1 LTDPRLKTLSE
12 QGGGCVIPGG
22 NKLSVR
28 IILADDHAMF
38 REGLRLLLERAGIKV
53 VGEAENG
60 VELIDLAR
68 SLRPQVVIT
77 DMSMPLMNGIEAAA
91 TIRQELGIPSI
102 LLTMHTDPQYVL
114 RAMSTGIVGYVLKS
128 KASACLVEAVQ
139 EVARGNVYLSPGA
152 SNTVLRG
159 MLAKS
164 EIEEP
169 LTARERQVLQLIA
182 EGYTTKELAHFMTIT
197 VRTGESHRASL
208 MDKLNIHNTA
218 GLVRYALKQGL
229 AQL

>member
-1 LTDPRLKTLSE
+1 MP
-12 QGGGCVIPGG
+12 
-22 NKLSVR
+22 VR

-38 REGLRLLLERAGIKV
+38 REGLRLLLERAEFKV

-60 VELIDLAR
+60 VDLIALAR
-68 SLRPQVVIT
+68 SLRPQVVVT
-77 DMSMPLMNGIEAAA
+77 DLSMPLMNGIEAAA
-91 TIRQELGIPSI
+91 AIRRELGIPGI
-102 LLTMHTDPQYVL
+102 LLTMHTDAQYVL
-114 RAMSTGIVGYVLKS
+114 RAMSTGLMGYVLKS
-128 KASACLVEAVQ
+128 KASACLVEAVR
-139 EVARGNVYLSPGA
+139 EVAAGNVYLSPGA

-159 MLAKS
+159 MLTKT
-164 EIEEP
+164 EVEEP

-182 EGYTTKELAHFMTIT
+182 EGYTTKEIAHFMTIT

>member
-1 LTDPRLKTLSE
+1 MPIR
-12 QGGGCVIPGG
+12 VI
-22 NKLSVR
+22 
-28 IILADDHAMF
+28 IADDHAMF
-38 REGLRLLLERAGIKV
+38 REGLKLILERAEIKV
-53 VGEAENG
+53 VGEAGNG

-77 DMSMPLMNGIEAAA
+77 DMSMPLMNGIEASAA
-91 TIRQELGIPSI
+91 IRNELGIPAI

-114 RAMSTGIVGYVLKS
+114 RAMTAGIVGYVLKS
-128 KASACLVEAVQ
+128 KASTCLVEAVH
-139 EVARGNVYLSPGA
+139 EVSRGNVYLSPGA
-152 SNTVLRG
+152 SNTVLKG
-159 MLAKS
+159 MLTKTDT
-164 EIEEP
+164 EEP
-169 LTARERQVLQLIA
+169 LTARERQTLQLIA
-182 EGYTTKELAHFMTIT
+182 EGYTTKELAHFMAIT

>member
-1 LTDPRLKTLSE
+1 MSISI
-12 QGGGCVIPGG
+12 V
-22 NKLSVR
+22 
-28 IILADDHAMF
+28 LADDHAMF
-38 REGLRLLLERAGIKV
+38 REGLRLLLERAEIQV

-91 TIRQELGIPSI
+91 TIRRELGIPGI
-102 LLTMHTDPQYVL
+102 LLTMYTEPQYLV
-114 RAMSTGIVGYVLKS
+114 RAMSAGIVGYVLKS
-128 KASACLVEAVQ
+128 KASACLVEAVR
-139 EVARGNVYLSPGA
+139 EVARGNVYLSPG
-152 SNTVLRG
+152 SSSTVLRG
-159 MLAKS
+159 MLTKA
-164 EIEEP
+164 ETEEP

-182 EGYTTKELAHFMTIT
+182 EGYTTKELAHLMTIA
-197 VRTGESHRASL
+197 VRTGESYRASI
-208 MDKLNIHNTA
+208 MEKLDIHNTA

>member
-1 LTDPRLKTLSE
+1 MS
-12 QGGGCVIPGG
+12 I
-22 NKLSVR
+22 R

-38 REGLRLLLERAGIKV
+38 REGLRLLLERAGITV

-68 SLRPQVVIT
+68 SLRPQAVIT

-91 TIRQELGIPSI
+91 AIRRELGIPGI
-102 LLTMHTDPQYVL
+102 LVTMHSEPQYVV
-114 RAMSTGIVGYVLKS
+114 RAMSAGLVGYVLKS
-128 KASACLVEAVQ
+128 QAGACLVEAVR
-139 EVARGNVYLSPGA
+139 EVARGNVYLSPGV
-152 SNTVLRG
+152 SNTVLQG
-159 MLAKS
+159 MLAKT
-164 EIEEP
+164 EEP

-182 EGYTTKELAHFMTIT
+182 EGHTTKEIAHFMTIT
-197 VRTGESHRASL
+197 VRTGESYRASI
-208 MDKLNIHNTA
+208 MEKLNIHNTA

>member
-1 LTDPRLKTLSE
+1 MS
-12 QGGGCVIPGG
+12 I
-22 NKLSVR
+22 R
-28 IILADDHAMF
+28 IILADDHAMC
-38 REGLRLLLERAGIKV
+38 REGLRLLIERADIKV

-60 VELIDLAR
+60 VELVDMAR
-68 SLRPQVVIT
+68 SLRPQVVVT
-77 DMSMPLMNGIEAAA
+77 DLSMPLMNGIEAAA
-91 TIRQELGIPSI
+91 MIRRELGIPGI
-102 LLTMHTDPQYVL
+102 LMTMHSEPQYVT
-114 RAMSTGIVGYVLKS
+114 RAMSVGIVGYVLKS
-128 KASACLVEAVQ
+128 KAGACLVEAVR
-139 EVARGNVYLSPGA
+139 EVAGGNVYLSPGV

-159 MLAKS
+159 MLTKD
-164 EIEEP
+164 EIVEP

-182 EGYTTKELAHFMTIT
+182 EGYSTKELAHFMSIT

>member
-1 LTDPRLKTLSE
+1 MSIRT
-12 QGGGCVIPGG
+12 
-22 NKLSVR
+22 
-28 IILADDHAMF
+28 ILADDHAMF
-38 REGLRLLLERAGIKV
+38 REGLRLILERAEIQV

-60 VELIDLAR
+60 VELIELAR

-91 TIRQELGIPSI
+91 AIRRELGIPGI
-102 LLTMHTDPQYVL
+102 LVTMHSEPQYVV
-114 RAMSTGIVGYVLKS
+114 RAMSAGMVGYVLKS
-128 KASACLVEAVQ
+128 KASVCLVEAVR

-159 MLAKS
+159 MLTKADT
-164 EIEEP
+164 EEP

-182 EGYTTKELAHFMTIT
+182 EGYTTKEIAHVMTIA
-197 VRTGESHRASL
+197 VRTGESYRASI
-208 MDKLNIHNTA
+208 MEKLNIHNTA

-229 AQL
+229 AEL

>member
-1 LTDPRLKTLSE
+1 MP
-12 QGGGCVIPGG
+12 
-22 NKLSVR
+22 VR
-28 IILADDHAMF
+28 IVLADDHAMC
-38 REGLRLLLERAGIKV
+38 REGLRLLLERAEIKV

-60 VELIDLAR
+60 VELIAMAR
-68 SLRPQVVIT
+68 SLRPQAVVT
-77 DMSMPLMNGIEAAA
+77 DLSMPLMNGIEAASMV
-91 TIRQELGIPSI
+91 RRELGIPGI
-102 LLTMHTDPQYVL
+102 LMTMHSEPQYVT
-114 RAMSTGIVGYVLKS
+114 RAMSAGIVGYVLKS
-128 KASACLVEAVQ
+128 KAGICLVEAIR
-139 EVARGNVYLSPGA
+139 EVTNGNVYLSPGV

-159 MLAKS
+159 MLTK
-164 EIEEP
+164 EENEEP

>member
-1 LTDPRLKTLSE
+1 
-12 QGGGCVIPGG
+12 
-22 NKLSVR
+22 
-28 IILADDHAMF
+28 MF
-38 REGLRLLLERAGIKV
+38 REGLRLLLERAGFLV

-60 VELIDLAR
+60 LELIELAR

-77 DMSMPLMNGIEAAA
+77 DMSMPLMNGIEAASA
-91 TIRQELGIPSI
+91 IRRELGIPGI
-102 LLTMHTDPQYVL
+102 LLTMHTDDQYVL
-114 RAMSTGIVGYVLKS
+114 RAMSTGLVGYVLKS
-128 KASACLVEAVQ
+128 KAGACLVEAVR

-159 MLAKS
+159 MLTKT
-164 EIEEP
+164 EVEEP

-182 EGYTTKELAHFMTIT
+182 EGYTTKEIAHFMTIA
-197 VRTGESHRASL
+197 VRTGESYRATI

>member
-1 LTDPRLKTLSE
+1 MS
-12 QGGGCVIPGG
+12 I
-22 NKLSVR
+22 R

-38 REGLRLLLERAGIKV
+38 REGMKLILERAEFQV

-60 VELIDLAR
+60 VELIELAR

-77 DMSMPLMNGIEAAA
+77 DMSMPLMNGIEAASA
-91 TIRQELGIPSI
+91 IRRELGIPCI
-102 LLTMHTDPQYVL
+102 LVTMHSEPQYVV
-114 RAMSTGIVGYVLKS
+114 RAMSSGLVGYVLKS
-128 KASACLVEAVQ
+128 KASACLVEAVR

-159 MLAKS
+159 MLTKADT
-164 EIEEP
+164 EEP
-169 LTARERQVLQLIA
+169 LTPRERQVLQLIA
-182 EGYTTKELAHFMTIT
+182 EGYTTKEIAHFMAIA
-197 VRTGESHRASL
+197 VRTGESYRASI

-229 AQL
+229 AEL

>member
-1 LTDPRLKTLSE
+1 MP
-12 QGGGCVIPGG
+12 
-22 NKLSVR
+22 VR

-53 VGEAENG
+53 VAEAENG

-68 SLRPQVVIT
+68 SLRPQVVIS
-77 DMSMPLMNGIEAAA
+77 DMSMPLMNGIEAASS
-91 TIRQELGIPSI
+91 IRRELGIPGI
-102 LLTMHTDPQYVL
+102 LLTMHTDSQYVL
-114 RAMSTGIVGYVLKS
+114 RAMSTGLMGYVLKS
-128 KASACLVEAVQ
+128 KASACLVEAVR
-139 EVARGNVYLSPGA
+139 EVVSGNVYLSPGA

-159 MLAKS
+159 MLTKD
-164 EIEEP
+164 ETEEP

-182 EGYTTKELAHFMTIT
+182 EGYTTKELAHFMAIT

>member
-1 LTDPRLKTLSE
+1 MPIR
-12 QGGGCVIPGG
+12 VI
-22 NKLSVR
+22 
-28 IILADDHAMF
+28 IADDHAMF
-38 REGLRLLLERAGIKV
+38 REGLKLILERAEIKV
-53 VGEAENG
+53 VGEAGNG

-77 DMSMPLMNGIEAAA
+77 DMSMPLMNGIEASAA
-91 TIRQELGIPSI
+91 IRNELGIPAI

-114 RAMSTGIVGYVLKS
+114 RAMTAGIVGYVLKS
-128 KASACLVEAVQ
+128 KASTCLVEAVH
-139 EVARGNVYLSPGA
+139 EVSRGNVYLSPGA
-152 SNTVLRG
+152 SNTVLKG
-159 MLAKS
+159 MLTKTDT
-164 EIEEP
+164 EEP
-169 LTARERQVLQLIA
+169 LTARERQTLQLIA
-182 EGYTTKELAHFMTIT
+182 EGYTTKELADFMAIT